1 MDPYD
6 TYTDKQLFESLAKT
20 RRQREM
26 DRLLKEIIR
35 RYEKPLATK
44 LRLTIPYDEDLIG
57 LIVNDVFIDVWR
69 KRRKLASVE
78 SPRAWLLKVLSF
90 KMSDAIQKVKGR
102 EEYVDF
108 TTSDYLEIPE
118 NHPDFDEER
127 YERMVQ
133 KIQGAVAKLP
143 TQRRVAFTMRI
154 FDGLSI
160 AGIARIRKLS
170 EQTVKNHVGLAK
182 QQLKKM
188 LGSGKS
194 RKEGCK

>member
-6 TYTDKQLFESLAKT
+6 TYTDKQLFEFLAKT
-20 RRQREM
+20 RKQREM

-127 YERMVQ
+127 YEGMVQ
-133 KIQGAVAKLP
+133 KIQRAVANMP
-143 TQRRVAFTMRI
+143 VQRRVAFTMRV

-160 AGIARIRKLS
+160 AGIARIRNLN
-170 EQTVKNHVGLAK
+170 EQTVKNHVGLVR
-182 QQLKKM
+182 QQLRKM
-188 LGSGKS
+188 FRKG
-194 RKEGCK
+194 RKEGYK

>member
-6 TYTDKQLFESLAKT
+6 TYTDKQLFEFLAKT
-20 RRQREM
+20 RKQREM

-44 LRLTIPYDEDLIG
+44 LRLAIPYDDDLIG

-102 EEYVDF
+102 EEYLDF

-127 YERMVQ
+127 YEGMVQ
-133 KIQGAVAKLP
+133 KIQRAVANMP
-143 TQRRVAFTMRI
+143 VQRRVAFAMRV

-160 AGIARIRKLS
+160 AGIARLRNLN
-170 EQTVKNHVGLAK
+170 EQTVKNHVGLVK
-182 QQLKKM
+182 QQLRKM
-188 LGSGKS
+188 FRKG
-194 RKEGCK
+194 RKEGYK

>member
-1 MDPYD
+1 MDQYD
-6 TYTDKQLFESLAKT
+6 TYTDKQLFEFLAET
-20 RRQREM
+20 RKQPEM

-57 LIVNDVFIDVWR
+57 QIVNDVFIDVWK

-90 KMSDAIQKVKGR
+90 KMSDAFQKVKGR

-133 KIQGAVAKLP
+133 KIQGAVVKLP

-170 EQTVKNHVGLAK
+170 EQTVKNHVYLAK
-182 QQLKKM
+182 VQLRKM
-188 LGSGKS
+188 FRKG
-194 RKEGCK
+194 RKEGYK

>member
-6 TYTDKQLFESLAKT
+6 TYTDKQLFEFLAKT
-20 RRQREM
+20 RKQREM

-127 YERMVQ
+127 YEGMVQ
-133 KIQGAVAKLP
+133 KIQRAVANMP
-143 TQRRVAFTMRI
+143 VQRRVAFTMRV

-160 AGIARIRKLS
+160 AGIARLRNLN
-170 EQTVKNHVGLAK
+170 EQNVKNHVGLVR
-182 QQLKKM
+182 QQLRKM
-188 LGSGKS
+188 FRKG
-194 RKEGCK
+194 RKEGYK

>member
-20 RRQREM
+20 RKQREM

-108 TTSDYLEIPE
+108 TTNDYLEIPE

-127 YERMVQ
+127 YEGMVQ
-133 KIQGAVAKLP
+133 KIQRAVANMP
-143 TQRRVAFTMRI
+143 VQRRVAFTMRV

-160 AGIARIRKLS
+160 AGIARLRNLN
-170 EQTVKNHVGLAK
+170 EQTVKNHVGLVK
-182 QQLKKM
+182 QQLREMFRK
-188 LGSGKS
+188 G
-194 RKEGCK
+194 RKEGYK

>member
-1 MDPYD
+1 MDQYD
-6 TYTDKQLFESLAKT
+6 TYTDKQLFEFLAET
-20 RRQREM
+20 RKQREM
-26 DRLLKEIIR
+26 DGLLKEIIK

-44 LRLTIPYDEDLIG
+44 LRLKIPYDEDLIG
-57 LIVNDVFIDVWR
+57 YIVNGVFIDVWR
-69 KRRKLASVE
+69 KRRKLAAVE
-78 SPRAWLLKVLSF
+78 SPRAWLLKVLDY
-90 KMSDAIQKVKGR
+90 KMSDAFRKVKGR

-108 TTSDYLEIPE
+108 ATNDYLQIPE

-133 KIQGAVAKLP
+133 KIKRAVANLP
-143 TQRRVAFTMRI
+143 TQRGVAFTMRI

-182 QQLKKM
+182 QQLKEKF
-188 LGSGKS
+188 GIKKS
-194 RKEGCK
+194 RKGG

>member
-20 RRQREM
+20 RKQREM

-127 YERMVQ
+127 YEGMVQ
-133 KIQGAVAKLP
+133 KIQRAVANMP
-143 TQRRVAFTMRI
+143 VQRRVAFTMRV

-160 AGIARIRKLS
+160 AGIARLRNLN
-170 EQTVKNHVGLAK
+170 EQTVKNHVGLVR
-182 QQLKKM
+182 QQLRKM
-188 LGSGKS
+188 FRKG
-194 RKEGCK
+194 RKEGYK

>member
-6 TYTDKQLFESLAKT
+6 TYTDKQLFEFLAET
-20 RRQREM
+20 RKQRDME
-26 DRLLKEIIR
+26 RLLKEIIR

-57 LIVNDVFIDVWR
+57 RIVNDVFIDVWR

-90 KMSDAIQKVKGR
+90 KMSDAIQKMKGR

-127 YERMVQ
+127 YEGMVQ
-133 KIQGAVAKLP
+133 KIQRAVANMP
-143 TQRRVAFTMRI
+143 VQRRVAFTMRV

-160 AGIARIRKLS
+160 AGIARLRNLN
-170 EQTVKNHVGLAK
+170 EQTVKNHVGLVK
-182 QQLKKM
+182 QQLRKM
-188 LGSGKS
+188 FRKG